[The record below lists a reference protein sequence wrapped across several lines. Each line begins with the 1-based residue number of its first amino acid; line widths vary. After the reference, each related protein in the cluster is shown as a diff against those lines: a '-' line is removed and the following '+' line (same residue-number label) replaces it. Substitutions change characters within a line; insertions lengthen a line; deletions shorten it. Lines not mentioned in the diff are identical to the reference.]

1 MADLPATARNNL
13 PDHKKAPVFPVD
25 RDKLAQ
31 ASGRPAGSGYHANLD
46 NVKKL
51 ILAVKVGYTKM
62 AIDMS
67 VQNPTVEQV
76 FEANSAEITFRLSN
90 ALGDLKTVDGTS
102 LPLPLVNNENNRL
115 WAFVQAFVK
124 DPAKYGAAG
133 FKPVQT
139 LKPIGKDST
148 LAAPSAPPAK
158 K

>member
-1 MADLPATARNNL
+1 MADVPAPASNNL
-13 PDHKKAPVFPVD
+13 PASKRAPAFPVD

-31 ASGRPAGSGYHANLD
+31 VSGRPAGSGYHANLD

-51 ILAVKVGYTKM
+51 ISAVKVGYVKLTV
-62 AIDMS
+62 DEG
-67 VQNPTVEQV
+67 VQNPTVDQV
-76 FEANSAEITFRLSN
+76 FKANEADITFRLSN
-90 ALGDLKTVDGTS
+90 ALGDLKAVDGTS
-102 LPLPLVNNENNRL
+102 LPLPLINNENNRL

-124 DPAKYGAAG
+124 DPAKFGANG
-133 FKPVQT
+133 FAPVQK